1 MASIGPLPDE
11 VLPPGVRARFVEG
24 VNGLRVHV
32 LEAGYQGS
40 LRPMIL
46 LLHGF
51 PELAYSW
58 RKVMGPLAAAGYH
71 VVAPD
76 VRGYGRTTGFDASYD
91 CDVEAFRLLHLATDA
106 AALVFALGRKSV
118 AAVVGHDLGSPLAAW
133 CAIARPDVFSA
144 AVLMSAP
151 FGGAPPL
158 PFDTDRSPRTAPP
171 VSNIHRELAALPRP
185 RKHYVWYYATRQADA
200 DMLSCPQGLHAF
212 LRAYYHVKSADW
224 DGNRPHPLKGRT
236 ADELAKLP
244 TYYIMDRDVDM
255 AATVAPF
262 MPSPAEVERC
272 AWLTEAELA
281 VYAGEFGRTGFQGAL
296 NCYRGM
302 IAPGNRSELLFAGRK
317 IDVPSLF
324 IAGAGDWGIYQTP
337 GAFEAMRERTCAQ
350 FKGAH
355 MIDGAGHWVQQER
368 PEQVTQLVLSFLS
381 GLSRGS
387 GLS

>member
-1 MASIGPLPDE
+1 MDPLPGGL
-11 VLPPGVRARFVEG
+11 LPESVRSRFVEG
-24 VNGLRVHV
+24 VNGLRVHI
-32 LEAGYQGS
+32 LEAGYEGPE
-40 LRPMIL
+40 RPMIL

-91 CDVEAFRLLHLATDA
+91 CDVEDFRLLHLTTDA
-106 AALVFALGRKSV
+106 VALVFALGRKSV

-133 CAIARPDVFSA
+133 CAIARPDVFPA
-144 AVLMSAP
+144 VVLMSAP
-151 FGGAPPL
+151 FGGTPLL
-158 PFDTDRSPRTAPP
+158 PFDTNRNPRPAPP
-171 VSNIHRELAALPRP
+171 VPDIHRELAELERP
-185 RKHYVWYYATRQADA
+185 RKHYVWYYATRHADA

-224 DGNRPHPLKGRT
+224 DGNRPHPLKART

-244 TYYIMDRDVDM
+244 TYYIMDRDADM

-262 MPSPAEVERC
+262 MPSPAEVARC

-281 VYAGEFGRTGFQGAL
+281 VYAGEFERTGFQGAL

-302 IAPGNRSELLFAGRK
+302 ITPRNRSELVFAGRK
-317 IDVPSLF
+317 IDVPSTF
-324 IAGAGDWGIYQTP
+324 IAGANDWGIYQTP
-337 GAFEAMRERTCAQ
+337 GAFEVMQGRSCTQ
-350 FKGAH
+350 FTGAH
-355 MIDGAGHWVQQER
+355 LIAGAGHWVQQER
-368 PEQVTQLVLSFLS
+368 PEQVTQLVLEFLS
-381 GLSRGS
+381 GLSR
-387 GLS
+387 